1 MKPGWMVAFSL
12 ALSGVIDIH
21 VHSGPDS
28 LPRTV
33 DAIDVARLAKKEGM
47 RGLVFKNHYES
58 TAAVA
63 YLVRKEVP
71 GIEAW
76 GGIDLNLTVGGINP
90 AAVERMTMMAGGYG
104 RVVWMPTFD
113 AENAVRYAKEDRPF
127 VPVSRDGELLPAVQQ
142 VIAIVAKHNLVME
155 TGHSTSEECLEL
167 LREAKR
173 QGVRHMVVTHAM
185 MAPIHMSTEQM
196 REAAGLGA
204 YIEFVYNGLI
214 GPYKEFEFAD
224 YVKAIR
230 AVGVEHCILASDLG
244 QVANPVHPEGLKAY
258 FAGLEKAGLT
268 GAEIARMSQ
277 ANPAS
282 LFQ

>member
-1 MKPGWMVAFSL
+1 MKPLWTAAFSL
-12 ALSGVIDIH
+12 ALTGVIDIH

-58 TAAVA
+58 TASVA

-71 GIEAW
+71 GIEAY
-76 GGIDLNLTVGGINP
+76 GGIDLNLAVGGINP
-90 AAVERMTMMAGGYG
+90 AAVERMTMVTGGYG
-104 RVVWMPTFD
+104 RFVWMPTFD
-113 AENAVRYAKEDRPF
+113 AENAVRYAKENRPF
-127 VPVSRDGELLPAVQQ
+127 VPVSKDGELLPAVKQ
-142 VIAIVAKHNLVME
+142 VIGMIAKHNLVLA
-155 TGHSTSEECLEL
+155 TGHSSSQECLML

-185 MAPIHMSTEQM
+185 MAPIHMSIPRM
-196 REAAGLGA
+196 REAAELGA

-214 GPYKEFEFAD
+214 GSYKEFEFAD
-224 YVKAIR
+224 YAKAIR
-230 AVGVEHCILASDLG
+230 AVGVPSCILASDLG
-244 QVANPVHPEGLKAY
+244 QVANPVHPEGLKLF
-258 FAGLEKAGLT
+258 FAGMRQQGFTE
-268 GAEIARMSQ
+268 AELARMSQ
-277 ANPAS
+277 ANPAA